1 MAAARDRPGFRIAV
15 FDDRRGNTEGE
26 EEEKLLA
33 FWPSDTPLREQI
45 AAVGLIQAMAAFMGT
60 FAGVR
65 PTAKSTSPMHVTFFT
80 LDLTHCMC

>member
-1 MAAARDRPGFRIAV
+1 MTAPRQGLGFRIAV
-15 FDDRRGNTEGE
+15 FDDRRGNTEGD

-33 FWPSDTPLREQI
+33 FWPSDTPTREQT

-65 PTAKSTSPMHVTFFT
+65 PTANPGIQ
-80 LDLTHCMC
+80 CM